1 MKKKVEDM
9 EEKVQT
15 LTAQLL
21 VYKEDFD
28 LERKDREA
36 AHGRIVELEQQ
47 LMFQVRRET
56 DLYNDIATE
65 IIKIRNVLKAI
76 NYYTHV
82 H

>member
-28 LERKDREA
+28 LERRDRES

-47 LMFQVRRET
+47 LMFQVQRET
-56 DLYNDIATE
+56 DFCNGIATE
-65 IIKIRNVLKAI
+65 IIQII
-76 NYYTHV
+76 NAT
-82 H
+82 